1 MSKPVKSG
9 KTLETLVTYIEKA
22 LANKEQVTVDTRKRL
37 PDRTTGRLREHDV
50 VLTLTQGHHEIVIAI
65 ECRDLSRRITVNQV
79 ESFWAKCQHT
89 GVAHGIMVSSKGF
102 YRSARQ
108 KATHLG
114 IRCLDLEEAA
124 AFDWLVGQGITVGY
138 RILKHSHW
146 TYLLERVP
154 EGSIAEFRLVT
165 TEGEEILPD
174 VLQANLVRRHTE
186 PVDMAYEPPSRQR
199 FESGDS
205 PELAQGL
212 PYKGKSMRNRGVS
225 SPMPFLLIPR
235 SLLRGGFIEPVCFN
249 QEILLSLLR
258 GYRGHHAHR
267 GGTLTT
273 QRSARSPRRVAP
285 QSHAS
290 PEPLLRGARA
300 VASA

>member
-138 RILKHSHW
+138 RMLKHSHW

-235 SLLRGGFIEPVCFN
+235 SLLRGGFIFGAMVCSLSTRRL
-249 QEILLSLLR
+249 ESALLCASLS
-258 GYRGHHAHR
+258 
-267 GGTLTT
+267 
-273 QRSARSPRRVAP
+273 QM
-285 QSHAS
+285 QSS
-290 PEPLLRGARA
+290 KLQQNL
-300 VASA
+300 V

>member
-138 RILKHSHW
+138 RMLKHSHW

-186 PVDMAYEPPSRQR
+186 PVDM
-199 FESGDS
+199 
-205 PELAQGL
+205 
-212 PYKGKSMRNRGVS
+212 
-225 SPMPFLLIPR
+225 PFLLIPR
-235 SLLRGGFIEPVCFN
+235 SLLRGGFIFGAMVCSLSTRRL
-249 QEILLSLLR
+249 ESALLCASLSQMQSSKLQQNLR
-258 GYRGHHAHR
+258 PLTWSDMPT
-267 GGTLTT
+267 TL
-273 QRSARSPRRVAP
+273 R
-285 QSHAS
+285 AS
-290 PEPLLRGARA
+290 SLQTLLLLLWVLNISLG
-300 VASA
+300 S